1 MFSKSLT
8 LGGLNEACH
17 IPAKIPT
24 PRTGFKTKKGAVIPD
39 RRQVRKEAPP
49 ISVKMNVEEALAAIH
64 QRKALIP
71 WSQPLTAIP
80 KTTRRTI
87 RVGITH
93 WAIFPPIPFGGI
105 SVRSEVSRESSPF
118 SSLSKVLIIPCV
130 ACSDYCDFCLSFCF
144 ED

>member
-1 MFSKSLT
+1 MLPKLLVKSATRHLSILFLYQPFKERASEDMFSKSFT

-71 WSQPLTAIP
+71 
-80 KTTRRTI
+80 
-87 RVGITH
+87 
-93 WAIFPPIPFGGI
+93 
-105 SVRSEVSRESSPF
+105 
-118 SSLSKVLIIPCV
+118 
-130 ACSDYCDFCLSFCF
+130 
-144 ED
+144 